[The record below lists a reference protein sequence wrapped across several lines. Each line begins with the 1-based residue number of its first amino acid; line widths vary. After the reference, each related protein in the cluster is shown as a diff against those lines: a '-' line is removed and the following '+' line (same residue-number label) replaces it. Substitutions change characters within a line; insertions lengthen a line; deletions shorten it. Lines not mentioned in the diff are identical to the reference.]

1 MALTVLTKKFAS
13 RTFRLDLT
21 ADGSAYFVCKP
32 IVGSKQNEIAKKVM
46 AEYAFDAQI
55 AAVKILPALLEA
67 HIVGWEGLQDVSG
80 SPIPYSKEML
90 LELCEYDYE
99 FMEAQLNRIRR
110 IAREGR
116 LEEEK
121 N

>member
-1 MALTVLTKKFAS
+1 MF
-13 RTFRLDLT
+13 
-21 ADGSAYFVCKP
+21 
-32 IVGSKQNEIAKKVM
+32 Q
-46 AEYAFDAQI
+46 
-55 AAVKILPALLEA
+55 
-67 HIVGWEGLQDVSG
+67 GLQSR
-80 SPIPYSKEML
+80 IPKEML

>member
-1 MALTVLTKKFAS
+1 MSLTLLTKKFAS
-13 RTFRLDLT
+13 CTFRLDLT

-55 AAVKILPALLEA
+55 AAFKILPALLEA

-80 SPIPYSKEML
+80 APIPYSKEML